1 MYHNNI
7 YSNMTSQNK
16 NEINLVVDN
25 QPSGCEI
32 AKKLWSVALEC
43 NIERPGINGTAG
55 RINSFVKCSNI
66 LEFYTI
72 AIQKCWEERTR
83 TEHTI
88 TYPPHEH
95 TITYPPQI
103 RINKTY
109 TSSSNS
115 TSTKSNNKQ

>member
-1 MYHNNI
+1 
-7 YSNMTSQNK
+7 MTSQNK
-16 NEINLVVDN
+16 NETNLVVDN

-43 NIERPGINGTAG
+43 NIEHPGINGTAG
-55 RINSFVKCSNI
+55 RVNSFVKCSNI

-72 AIQKCWEERTR
+72 ATQKCWEERTR

-88 TYPPHEH
+88 TYPP
-95 TITYPPQI
+95 QI
-103 RINKTY
+103 HINKTY

-115 TSTKSNNKQ
+115 TSTSTKSNNKQ

>member
-25 QPSGCEI
+25 DTSGCEI

-43 NIERPGINGTAG
+43 NIDRPGINGTAG
-55 RINSFVKCSNI
+55 RVNSFVKCSNL

-72 AIQKCWEERTR
+72 ATQKCWEERTR

-88 TYPPHEH
+88 TYPP
-95 TITYPPQI
+95 QI
-103 RINKTY
+103 CINKTH
-109 TSSSNS
+109 TSSSSSSSNS
-115 TSTKSNNKQ
+115 TTTKK